1 MIGNWSVVIS
11 FSLLTP
17 GLSQLQIFTLLYLP
31 MFRSLPLAKVLLY
44 VLLTTYAVITLIP
57 FLWAL
62 SASFK
67 PLSEIVSGTPNF
79 LPQNFTLDNYR
90 QIFLQEP
97 LFVRW
102 LFNSVVIAV
111 SVTLLNLLFNSMAG
125 YALARL
131 SFVGKNFWFF
141 LILAVLA
148 VPAQITLIP
157 TFLILKAIG
166 WLNSYQGMIVPSMV
180 NATFIFMMR
189 QFFINFP
196 QELEEAA
203 QLDGL
208 NTIGIFRYIILP
220 LAKPALAAQA
230 IFVFMG
236 SWNNFLLPVVIL
248 FEPEMF
254 TLPLGLNTFK
264 GQYISY
270 WNYIMAASM
279 VFTLPALSIYAFFN
293 RYFIQSAT
301 FTGGKG

>member
-1 MIGNWSVVIS
+1 MIKRLSIS
-11 FSLLTP
+11 WV
-17 GLSQLQIFTLLYLP
+17 QILLYLV
-31 MFRSLPLAKVLLY
+31 LAL
-44 VLLTTYAVITLIP
+44 YAVFTIIP
-57 FLWAL
+57 FLWAF

-67 PLSEIVSGTPNF
+67 PLSEIVGGEPNF
-79 LPQNFTLDNYR
+79 FPKHFTLDNYK

-97 LFVRW
+97 LFFRW
-102 LFNSVVIAV
+102 LLNSVIIATSITV
-111 SVTLLNLLFNSMAG
+111 ANLLFNSMAG

-131 SFVGKNFWFF
+131 NFTGRRFWFL

-148 VPAQITLIP
+148 VPVQVTLIP
-157 TFLILKAIG
+157 TFLILKAFG
-166 WLNSYQGMIVPSMV
+166 WLNSYEGMIVPGMV

-189 QFFINFP
+189 QFFVNFP
-196 QELEEAA
+196 RELEEAA
-203 QLDGL
+203 ALDGL
-208 NTIGIFRYIILP
+208 TTFGIFRHIVLP

-230 IFVFMG
+230 IFVFMN

-248 FEPEMF
+248 FDPEMF

-279 VFTLPALSIYAFFN
+279 VFTLPVLIIYSFFN
-293 RYFIQSAT
+293 RYFIQSVK

>member
-1 MIGNWSVVIS
+1 V
-11 FSLLTP
+11 LT
-17 GLSQLQIFTLLYLP
+17 I
-31 MFRSLPLAKVLLY
+31 
-44 VLLTTYAVITLIP
+44 YALITLIP

-67 PLSEIVSGTPNF
+67 PLSEIVSGNPNF
-79 LPQNFTLDNYR
+79 LPQNFTFDNYK

-97 LFVRW
+97 LFWRW
-102 LFNSVVIAV
+102 LFNSLIIAI
-111 SVTLLNLLFNSMAG
+111 SVTILNLLLNSMAG

-131 SFVGKNFWFF
+131 RFVGKRFWFF

-189 QFFINFP
+189 QFFVNFP
-196 QELEEAA
+196 KELEEAA

-208 NTIGIFRYIILP
+208 NTFGIFRHIVLP

-230 IFVFMG
+230 VFVFMG
-236 SWNNFLLPVVIL
+236 SWNNFLLPLVIL
-248 FEPEMF
+248 FDPEMF
-254 TLPLGLNTFK
+254 TLPLGLNSFK

-279 VFTLPALSIYAFFN
+279 VFTLPALAIYAFFN
-293 RYFIQSAT
+293 RYFIQNVT

>member
-1 MIGNWSVVIS
+1 MMTRL
-11 FSLLTP
+11 FS
-17 GLSQLQIFTLLYLP
+17 SWKTLLYI
-31 MFRSLPLAKVLLY
+31 
-44 VLLTTYAVITLIP
+44 LLTFYAVITLIP

-67 PLSEIVSGTPNF
+67 PLSEIVSGEPNF
-79 LPQNFTLDNYR
+79 FPKSFTLDNYK
-90 QIFLQEP
+90 QIFFQEP
-97 LFVRW
+97 LFLRW
-102 LFNSVVIAV
+102 LFNSVFIAIT
-111 SVTLLNLLFNSMAG
+111 VTLLNLLFNSMAG

-131 SFVGKNFWFF
+131 QFRGKRFWFF

-157 TFLILKAIG
+157 TFLILKALG

-189 QFFINFP
+189 QFFVNFP
-196 QELEEAA
+196 KELEEAA

-208 NTIGIFRYIILP
+208 NTWGIFRHIVLP

-230 IFVFMG
+230 VFVFMG
-236 SWNNFLLPVVIL
+236 SWNNFLLPIVIL
-248 FEPEMF
+248 FDPEMF

-264 GQYISY
+264 GQFISY

-279 VFTLPALSIYAFFN
+279 VFTLPALAIYAFFN
-293 RYFIQSAT
+293 RYFIESVT

>member
-1 MIGNWSVVIS
+1 MTKIS
-11 FSLLTP
+11 GSSWL
-17 GLSQLQIFTLLYLP
+17 
-31 MFRSLPLAKVLLY
+31 KVLLY
-44 VLLTTYAVITLIP
+44 VLLTLYALITLIP

-67 PLSEIVSGTPNF
+67 SLTEIVSGEPNF
-79 LPQNFTLDNYR
+79 FPKNFTLDNYR

-97 LFVRW
+97 LFWRW

-111 SVTLLNLLFNSMAG
+111 SVTILNLLLNSMAG

-131 SFVGKNFWFF
+131 RFVGKRFWLF

-189 QFFINFP
+189 QFFVNFP
-196 QELEEAA
+196 RELEEAA

-208 NTIGIFRYIILP
+208 NTFGIFRHIVLP

-230 IFVFMG
+230 VFVFMG
-236 SWNNFLLPVVIL
+236 SWNNFLLPIVIL
-248 FEPEMF
+248 FDPEMF

-279 VFTLPALSIYAFFN
+279 VFTLPALGIYAFFN
-293 RYFIQSAT
+293 RYFIQSVT

>member
-1 MIGNWSVVIS
+1 MTNSSG
-11 FSLLTP
+11 FSWLK
-17 GLSQLQIFTLLYLP
+17 
-31 MFRSLPLAKVLLY
+31 ALLY
-44 VLLTTYAVITLIP
+44 VLLTLYAIITLIP

-67 PLSEIVSGTPNF
+67 PLTEIVSGEPNF
-79 LPQNFTLDNYR
+79 LPKNFTLDNYK

-97 LFVRW
+97 LFWRW
-102 LFNSVVIAV
+102 FFNSVAIAV
-111 SVTLLNLLFNSMAG
+111 SVTLLNLLLNSMAG

-131 SFVGKNFWFF
+131 RFVGKRFWFF

-189 QFFINFP
+189 QFFVNFP
-196 QELEEAA
+196 KELEEAA

-208 NTIGIFRYIILP
+208 NTFGIFRHIVLP

-230 IFVFMG
+230 VFVFMG
-236 SWNNFLLPVVIL
+236 SWNNFLLPIVIL
-248 FEPEMF
+248 FDPEMF

-279 VFTLPALSIYAFFN
+279 VFTLPALGIYAFFN
-293 RYFIQSAT
+293 RYFIQSVT

>member
-1 MIGNWSVVIS
+1 MTNIS
-11 FSLLTP
+11 
-17 GLSQLQIFTLLYLP
+17 GLSWLK
-31 MFRSLPLAKVLLY
+31 ALLY
-44 VLLTTYAVITLIP
+44 VLLTLYAIITLIP

-67 PLSEIVSGTPNF
+67 PLTEIVSGEPNF
-79 LPQNFTLDNYR
+79 LPKNFTFDNYK

-97 LFVRW
+97 LFWRW
-102 LFNSVVIAV
+102 LFNSVAIAI
-111 SVTLLNLLFNSMAG
+111 SVTLLNLLLNSMAG

-131 SFVGKNFWFF
+131 RFVGKRFWFF

-189 QFFINFP
+189 QFFVNFP
-196 QELEEAA
+196 KELEEAA

-208 NTIGIFRYIILP
+208 NTFGIFRHIVLP

-230 IFVFMG
+230 VFVFMG
-236 SWNNFLLPVVIL
+236 SWNNFLLPIVIL
-248 FEPEMF
+248 FDPEMF

-279 VFTLPALSIYAFFN
+279 VFTLPALGIYAFFN
-293 RYFIQSAT
+293 RYFIQSVT

>member
-1 MIGNWSVVIS
+1 MNKVSNKIWS
-11 FSLLTP
+11 LAWLK
-17 GLSQLQIFTLLYLP
+17 LLLYIV
-31 MFRSLPLAKVLLY
+31 LALY
-44 VLLTTYAVITLIP
+44 AIITLVP

-67 PLSEIVSGTPNF
+67 PLAEIVAGKPNF
-79 LPQNFTLDNYR
+79 LPNNFTLDNYK
-90 QIFLQEP
+90 QIFIEEP
-97 LFVRW
+97 LFLRW
-102 LFNSVVIAV
+102 FFNSVFIAI
-111 SVTLLNLLFNSMAG
+111 SVTILNLLFNSMAG

-131 SFVGKNFWFF
+131 RFRGRRFWFF

-148 VPAQITLIP
+148 VPIQVTLIP
-157 TFLILKAIG
+157 TFLILKTFG
-166 WLNSYQGMIVPSMV
+166 WLNSYQGMIIPSMV

-203 QLDGL
+203 ALDGL
-208 NTIGIFRYIILP
+208 STFGIFRHIVLP

-230 IFVFMG
+230 VFIFMS

-248 FEPEMF
+248 FDPEMF
-254 TLPLGLNTFK
+254 TLPLGLNSFK

-279 VFTLPALSIYAFFN
+279 VFTLPALAIYAFFN
-293 RYFIQSAT
+293 RYFIQSVS
-301 FTGGKG
+301 FTGTKQ

>member
-1 MIGNWSVVIS
+1 MK
-11 FSLLTP
+11 FSIYPLSYRWILYILL
-17 GLSQLQIFTLLYLP
+17 
-31 MFRSLPLAKVLLY
+31 AV
-44 VLLTTYAVITLIP
+44 YAIVTLIP

-62 SASFK
+62 SSSFK
-67 PLSEIVSGTPNF
+67 PLSEIIAGDFWPHH
-79 LPQNFTLDNYR
+79 FTLDNYR
-90 QIFLQEP
+90 QIFLEQP
-97 LFVRW
+97 LFLRW
-102 LFNSVVIAV
+102 LFNSIFIAV
-111 SVTLLNLLFNSMAG
+111 CVTVLNLLFNSMAG

-131 SFVGKNFWFF
+131 QFRGKQFWFL

-148 VPAQITLIP
+148 VPAQVTLIP
-157 TFLILKAIG
+157 TFLILKSFG
-166 WLNSYQGMIVPSMV
+166 WLNSYQGMIIPGMI

-196 QELEEAA
+196 RSLEEAA
-203 QLDGL
+203 ALDGL
-208 NTIGIFRYIILP
+208 NTLQIFWYIVLP
-220 LAKPALAAQA
+220 LAKPAIAAQA
-230 IFVFMG
+230 VFIFMG

-279 VFTLPALSIYAFFN
+279 MFTLPVLCIYVFFN
-293 RYFIQSAT
+293 RYFIQSVT

>member
-1 MIGNWSVVIS
+1 MITSGTFW
-11 FSLLTP
+11 LK
-17 GLSQLQIFTLLYLP
+17 GLLYL
-31 MFRSLPLAKVLLY
+31 VLTL
-44 VLLTTYAVITLIP
+44 YAVITLIP

-67 PLSEIVSGTPNF
+67 PLSEIVSGESNF
-79 LPQNFTLDNYR
+79 LPHNFTLDNYK

-97 LFVRW
+97 LFLRW
-102 LFNSVVIAV
+102 LFNSVFIALC
-111 SVTLLNLLFNSMAG
+111 VTILNLLFNSMAG

-131 SFVGKNFWFF
+131 RFKGKRFWFF

-148 VPAQITLIP
+148 VPAQVTLIP

-189 QFFINFP
+189 QFFVNFP
-196 QELEEAA
+196 KELEEAG

-208 NTIGIFRYIILP
+208 TPFGIFRYIVLP

-230 IFVFMG
+230 VFVFMG

-248 FEPEMF
+248 FDPEMF

-293 RYFIQSAT
+293 RYFIQSVT

>member
-1 MIGNWSVVIS
+1 MTNIS
-11 FSLLTP
+11 
-17 GLSQLQIFTLLYLP
+17 GLSWL
-31 MFRSLPLAKVLLY
+31 KVLLY
-44 VLLTTYAVITLIP
+44 LLLTLYAIVTLIP

-67 PLSEIVSGTPNF
+67 PLSEIVSAQPNF
-79 LPQNFTLDNYR
+79 LPKNFTLDNYK

-97 LFVRW
+97 LFWRW

-111 SVTLLNLLFNSMAG
+111 SVTLLNLLLNSMAG

-131 SFVGKNFWFF
+131 RFVGKRFWFF

-189 QFFINFP
+189 QFFVNFP
-196 QELEEAA
+196 KELEEAA

-208 NTIGIFRYIILP
+208 NTFGIFRHIVLP

-230 IFVFMG
+230 VFVFMG
-236 SWNNFLLPVVIL
+236 SWNNFLLPIVIL
-248 FEPEMF
+248 FDPEMF

-279 VFTLPALSIYAFFN
+279 VFTLPALGIYAFFN
-293 RYFIQSAT
+293 RYFIQSVT

>member
-1 MIGNWSVVIS
+1 LINIS
-11 FSLLTP
+11 RIPWLK
-17 GLSQLQIFTLLYLP
+17 GLLYL
-31 MFRSLPLAKVLLY
+31 
-44 VLLTTYAVITLIP
+44 LLTLYAVITLIP
-57 FLWAL
+57 FMWAL

-67 PLSEIVSGTPNF
+67 SLSEIVSGESNF
-79 LPQNFTLDNYR
+79 LPHNFTLDNYK

-97 LFVRW
+97 LFLRW
-102 LFNSVVIAV
+102 LFNSVFIALC
-111 SVTLLNLLFNSMAG
+111 VTILNLLFNSMAG

-131 SFVGKNFWFF
+131 SFRGKQFWFF

-148 VPAQITLIP
+148 VPAQVTLIP

-166 WLNSYQGMIVPSMV
+166 WLNSYQGMIIPSMV

-196 QELEEAA
+196 KELEEAA

-208 NTIGIFRYIILP
+208 TPFGIFRYIVLP

-230 IFVFMG
+230 VFVFMG

-248 FEPEMF
+248 FDPEMF
-254 TLPLGLNTFK
+254 TLPLGLNSFK

-279 VFTLPALSIYAFFN
+279 VFTLPALGIYVFFN
-293 RYFIQSAT
+293 KYFVQSVT

>member
-1 MIGNWSVVIS
+1 MTNTS
-11 FSLLTP
+11 
-17 GLSQLQIFTLLYLP
+17 GLSWLK
-31 MFRSLPLAKVLLY
+31 ALLY
-44 VLLTTYAVITLIP
+44 VLLTLYAIITLIP

-67 PLSEIVSGTPNF
+67 PLSEIVSGEPNF
-79 LPQNFTLDNYR
+79 LPQNFTLDNYK
-90 QIFLQEP
+90 QIFFQEP
-97 LFVRW
+97 LFGRW
-102 LFNSVVIAV
+102 LFNSVAIAI
-111 SVTLLNLLFNSMAG
+111 SVTLLNLLLNSMAG

-131 SFVGKNFWFF
+131 RFVGKSFWFF

-166 WLNSYQGMIVPSMV
+166 WLNSYQGMIVPCMV

-189 QFFINFP
+189 QFFVNFP
-196 QELEEAA
+196 KELEEAA

-208 NTIGIFRYIILP
+208 NTFGIFRYIVLP

-230 IFVFMG
+230 VFVFMG
-236 SWNNFLLPVVIL
+236 SWNNFLLPIVIL
-248 FEPEMF
+248 FDPEMF

-279 VFTLPALSIYAFFN
+279 VFTLPALGIYAFFN
-293 RYFIQSAT
+293 RYFIQSVT

>member
-1 MIGNWSVVIS
+1 MKWKI
-11 FSLLTP
+11 
-17 GLSQLQIFTLLYLP
+17 LLYL
-31 MFRSLPLAKVLLY
+31 
-44 VLLTTYAVITLIP
+44 LLTIYALITVIP
-57 FLWAL
+57 FLWAI

-67 PLSEIVSGTPNF
+67 PLSEIISSELNLIPK
-79 LPQNFTLDNYR
+79 NFTLENYK

-97 LFVRW
+97 LFPRW
-102 LFNSVVIAV
+102 FFNSVLIAV
-111 SVTLLNLLFNSMAG
+111 SVTSLNLLFNSMAG

-131 SFVGKNFWFF
+131 EFTGKRFWFF

-148 VPAQITLIP
+148 VPFQITLIP

-166 WLNSYQGMIVPSMV
+166 WLNTYQGMIVPSMV

-189 QFFINFP
+189 QFFLSFP

-208 NTIGIFRYIILP
+208 GSWGIFQHIILP

-230 IFVFMG
+230 VFVFMAT
-236 SWNNFLLPVVIL
+236 WNNFLLPLVIL

-279 VFTLPALSIYAFFN
+279 VFTLPALGIYALFN
-293 RYFIQSAT
+293 RYFIQGVK

>member
-1 MIGNWSVVIS
+1 MRKILRFPWLRI
-11 FSLLTP
+11 
-17 GLSQLQIFTLLYLP
+17 
-31 MFRSLPLAKVLLY
+31 LLY
-44 VLLTTYAVITLIP
+44 VLLTLYAVITLSP

-67 PLSEIVSGTPNF
+67 PLSEIVSGEPN
-79 LPQNFTLDNYR
+79 LVPQNFTLDNYK

-97 LFVRW
+97 LFWRW
-102 LFNSVVIAV
+102 LFNSVLIAL
-111 SVTLLNLLFNSMAG
+111 SVTILNLLLNSMAG

-131 SFVGKNFWFF
+131 RFAGKRFWFL

-166 WLNSYQGMIVPSMV
+166 WLNTYQGMIVPSMV

-189 QFFINFP
+189 QFFVNFP
-196 QELEEAA
+196 KELEEAA

-208 NTIGIFRYIILP
+208 NTLQIFRHIVLP

-230 IFVFMG
+230 VFVFMG

-248 FEPEMF
+248 FDPEMF

-279 VFTLPALSIYAFFN
+279 VFTLPALGIYAFFN
-293 RYFIQSAT
+293 RYFIQSVT

>member
-1 MIGNWSVVIS
+1 MSRHFW
-11 FSLLTP
+11 LT
-17 GLSQLQIFTLLYLP
+17 
-31 MFRSLPLAKVLLY
+31 VLLY
-44 VLLTTYAVITLIP
+44 IVLTLYAVITLIP

-67 PLSEIVSGTPNF
+67 TLSEIAGGDPTFFPK
-79 LPQNFTLDNYR
+79 NFTLDNYK

-97 LFVRW
+97 LFLRW
-102 LFNSVVIAV
+102 LFNSIVIAI
-111 SVTLLNLLFNSMAG
+111 SVTILNLIFNSMAG

-131 SFVGKNFWFF
+131 HFPGRRFWFF

-157 TFLILKAIG
+157 TFLILKAFN

-196 QELEEAA
+196 KELEEAA

-208 NTIGIFRYIILP
+208 TTFGIFRRIVLP
-220 LAKPALAAQA
+220 LAKPALAAQTV
-230 IFVFMG
+230 FVFMG

-248 FEPEMF
+248 FDPEMF

-279 VFTLPALSIYAFFN
+279 VFTLPALLIYAFFN
-293 RYFIQSAT
+293 RYFIESVT

>member
-1 MIGNWSVVIS
+1 MGKHTIQMMTRL
-11 FSLLTP
+11 FS
-17 GLSQLQIFTLLYLP
+17 SWKTLLYI
-31 MFRSLPLAKVLLY
+31 
-44 VLLTTYAVITLIP
+44 LLTLYAVITLIP

-67 PLSEIVSGTPNF
+67 PLSEIVSGEPNF
-79 LPQNFTLDNYR
+79 FPKSFTLDNYK
-90 QIFLQEP
+90 QIFFQEP
-97 LFVRW
+97 LFLRW
-102 LFNSVVIAV
+102 LFNSVFIAIT
-111 SVTLLNLLFNSMAG
+111 VTLLNLLFNSMAG

-131 SFVGKNFWFF
+131 QFRGKRFWFF

-157 TFLILKAIG
+157 TFLILKALG

-189 QFFINFP
+189 QFFVNFP
-196 QELEEAA
+196 KELEEAA

-208 NTIGIFRYIILP
+208 NTWGIFRHIVLP

-230 IFVFMG
+230 VFVFMG
-236 SWNNFLLPVVIL
+236 SWNNFLLPIVIL
-248 FEPEMF
+248 FDPEMF

-264 GQYISY
+264 GQFISY

-279 VFTLPALSIYAFFN
+279 VFTLPALAIYAFFN
-293 RYFIQSAT
+293 RYFIESVT